1 LGHTLSPAMHNAAY
15 RSMGLDLMYLP
26 AQVESRDLRGAL
38 EGLSLL
44 GAVGC
49 NLTLPL
55 KEVALGLMTRV
66 DPPAAELGAVNT
78 VRFEGSCRVGFNTDA
93 QGWLRSWDEEVG
105 QPLEGRPVLLLGA
118 GGAARAVAWA
128 LASRRVARIQ
138 VVNRDPERAGR
149 LVASLARTEVPCRV
163 GAVEFEPDMV
173 VVQATSVGMVPG
185 DGATC
190 LEWPESVPSGVVA
203 CDLVYR
209 PRRTRFLREASQRG
223 VRTLGGLGMLVHQAA
238 LAIEIFTGQSPC
250 PTLLRRVAEAA
261 LSSDRCTAPG
271 ADPGCADGC

>member
-1 LGHTLSPAMHNAAY
+1 MHNAAY
-15 RSMGLDLMYLP
+15 RSMGLDLVYLP
-26 AQVESRDLRGAL
+26 ARVEAGDLRVVL
-38 EGLSLL
+38 EGLPLL

-55 KEVALGLMTRV
+55 KQAALGLMTRLE
-66 DPPAAELGAVNT
+66 PPAAELGAVNT
-78 VRFEGSCRVGFNTDA
+78 VRFEGRSRVGFNTDA

-138 VVNRDPERAGR
+138 VVNRDPERARG
-149 LVASLARTEVPCRV
+149 LVNDLSRSDVPCRV
-163 GAVEFEPDMV
+163 GPVELEPDMV
-173 VVQATSVGMVPG
+173 VVQATSVGMAPG

-190 LEWPESVPSGVVA
+190 LEWPESVPPGVVA

-223 VRTLGGLGMLVHQAA
+223 VRILGGLGMLVHQAV
-238 LAIEIFTGQSPC
+238 LTIEIFTGRRPC
-250 PTLLRRVAEAA
+250 PALLRRQAEAA